1 MIGCS
6 RAAERGLLRGIVRY
20 SRFHGPWILYREPP
34 FYRKPPYHKV
44 PKQAKTSTGLRV
56 DDFEGIIAFAANRAQ
71 LATFVRPGFPSVVLP
86 IEQKIPGYCSIGE
99 EAHVVGRMA
108 AEHFLG
114 RGFTRFAF
122 CGFDHM
128 YWSRVRQ
135 EGFTQRLTEAGC
147 AVHLYEPPGSPA
159 RMSWE
164 AELTSMADWL
174 KSLPKPIALMACND
188 DRAQQVAEAN
198 KAAEIRMPDEISILG
213 VDNDDMIC
221 ELTNPTLSS
230 IALNHEEVGYEAAA
244 QLDRQMRGRRF
255 SAEQIYLR
263 PTYIH
268 IRQSTDVLA
277 TGDPVV
283 AKAIR
288 FIRGHAGQAL
298 SVDDVAQAVSTS
310 RRLLERHFRQA
321 VGASAYQ
328 EILRA
333 RIERACQMLVETTWS
348 LTEIARQCGFSSP
361 VHLGV
366 AFKRQMGL
374 TPQQH
379 RGKCTRPAHDPR
391 LSRSALAKD
400 AHVKRGYVAKSKG
413 KDAKSNTFGGPNSR

>member
-6 RAAERGLLRGIVRY
+6 RAAERDLLRGIVRY

-44 PKQAKTSTGLRV
+44 PKQTRALTGLRA
-56 DDFEGIIAFAANRAQ
+56 DEFEGVIAFAANRTQ
-71 LATFVRPGFPSVVLP
+71 LATFVPLGFPSVVLP
-86 IEQKIPGYCSIGE
+86 IEERIGGYCSIVE
-99 EAHVVGRMA
+99 ETHAVGRMA

-135 EGFTQRLTEAGC
+135 EGFTQRLTEAGY
-147 AVHLYEPPGSPA
+147 AVHLYEPPGPPA
-159 RMSWE
+159 RMSWD
-164 AELTSMADWL
+164 AELSSMADWL

-188 DRAQQVAEAN
+188 DRAQQIAEAN
-198 KAAEIRMPDEISILG
+198 KAAEIRTPDEIAILG

-221 ELTNPTLSS
+221 ELTNPPISS
-230 IALNHEEVGYEAAA
+230 IALNHEEAGYEAAA

-277 TGDPVV
+277 TGDSVV

-321 VGASAYQ
+321 VGSSAYQ
-328 EILRA
+328 EIQRA
-333 RIERACQMLVETTWS
+333 RIERACQMLIETNWS
-348 LTEIARQCGFSSP
+348 LAEIARQCGFSSP

-379 RGKCTRPAHDPR
+379 RGKCSRPTHDPR
-391 LSRSALAKD
+391 LSRPAPTKGVRAN
-400 AHVKRGYVAKSKG
+400 RGNVAKSKG
-413 KDAKSNTFGGPNSR
+413 KDAKSNTSGGRNRR